1 MFDDKKQLI
10 AYGLKD
16 GSTVHYG
23 FRPIIKRVK
32 KPIIKK
38 YKKPRKPKFQIFKLL
53 NSLIYNF
60 ILNILNI
67 FLYFKYQNQ

>member
-1 MFDDKKQLI
+1 MWKKYILVTDKNEGMFDDKKQLI

-38 YKKPRKPKFQIFKLL
+38 YKKPRKPKF
-53 NSLIYNF
+53 
-60 ILNILNI
+60 
-67 FLYFKYQNQ
+67 

>member
-1 MFDDKKQLI
+1 MVFLILYYNRNYVWKKYILVTDKNEGMFDDKKQLI

-38 YKKPRKPKFQIFKLL
+38 YKKPRKPKF
-53 NSLIYNF
+53 
-60 ILNILNI
+60 
-67 FLYFKYQNQ
+67 